1 LGRNVLCILF
11 ADDQGGQYGWRRV
24 TKGRAPGYEDS
35 KERKDI
41 DHKGPCWLLAELS
54 LYFTLSEMEAIAG
67 FEWRGG
73 VILTHV

>member
-1 LGRNVLCILF
+1 
-11 ADDQGGQYGWRRV
+11 V